1 MADFNKTEISENAY
15 KFAAIIVLVVITVE
29 VLTDDISRLEIQSI
43 LNTYIIVQI
52 AIVSVAFV
60 AMSMKSDEK
69 LKGIYKE
76 LLGLALFSII
86 LMALDLMLFFS
97 SFIGKSDSINTIL
110 LKILFGGV
118 TWMTFY
124 TLFMTV
130 KTFMHFD
137 PELSELIDKE

>member
-1 MADFNKTEISENAY
+1 MDDFNKTKIPPNAY
-15 KFAAIIVLVVITVE
+15 KYAAIIFLVAITIE
-29 VLTDDISRLEIQSI
+29 VLTNDISRLEIQSI
-43 LNTYIIVQI
+43 LNTYLIVQI

-86 LMALDLMLFFS
+86 LMAVDLFLYFA
-97 SFIGKSDSINTIL
+97 SFISKFDSINTIL
-110 LKILFGGV
+110 LKISFSLITWLTFFSLFA
-118 TWMTFY
+118 
-124 TLFMTV
+124 TV

-137 PELSELIDKE
+137 PELSELLDKE